1 MSEIH
6 PEVAKIF
13 DFVIVSDAALQY
25 YETNG
30 KLSNFQQ
37 SHHCEADL
45 NLSQQ
50 HLA

>member
-25 YETNG
+25 
-30 KLSNFQQ
+30 
-37 SHHCEADL
+37 CEKMASSPISKGDIIEML
-45 NLSQQ
+45 I
-50 HLA
+50 